1 MSQSAPDLPKHPPET
16 ASAPVVVNPPD
27 PLTVP
32 EDKPSVEEAK
42 RRFVEA
48 MNAFDPLEPLRKHP
62 YVVLGSAATAGAVLG
77 GSGKVMLGMSGIVAS
92 LAKMIKPIGGL
103 VAQLA
108 AAKLAAHTAVNETK
122 PDHGDPA
129 YTNPDPAEV
138 SI

>member
-1 MSQSAPDLPKHPPET
+1 MADAPDVPKT
-16 ASAPVVVNPPD
+16 DPVVPPTSD
-27 PLTVP
+27 PLAVP
-32 EDKPSVEEAK
+32 NDKPSVEEAK

-48 MNAFDPLEPLRKHP
+48 AHALDLLEPLRNHP

-77 GSGKVMLGMSGIVAS
+77 SSGKVMLGLSGLVGA
-92 LAKMIKPIGGL
+92 LAKMIKPLGGL

-122 PDHGDPA
+122 QEQGDPA
-129 YTNPDPAEV
+129 YTNPDPSEV